1 MRQNLG
7 QLNNNKNENNNNHLE
22 LETNCKYL
30 NRTQLH
36 LTNSCPQCFYRK
48 NVPINKNK
56 QENCML

>member
-7 QLNNNKNENNNNHLE
+7 QLNNNKKNNNNHLE

-36 LTNSCPQCFYRK
+36 LTNSYPQCFYRE
-48 NVPINKNK
+48 NALINKNK
-56 QENCML
+56 QENFMP